1 MMTYKQAL
9 LLLLQRPKHNA
20 RPLLLAFTLT
30 ALGATTVVFGLSH
43 AAFEMGV
50 PWWILTQQGI
60 PSELLWEMMPL
71 DFIGLS
77 VLGIGLILLL
87 GGLIKSHR
95 EVLKVVYI
103 LMLKTRHYPN
113 ISPEQRLSRLT
124 IAASIVLLSVTLLL
138 LPQVVIVLGGFQTA
152 NSSLMLDDAFMPIW
166 VYLVQALFSFVGMYA
181 LLLLGVYFRL
191 VFSFSKKV

>member
-1 MMTYKQAL
+1 MD
-9 LLLLQRPKHNA
+9 
-20 RPLLLAFTLT
+20 F
-30 ALGATTVVFGLSH
+30 
-43 AAFEMGV
+43 
-50 PWWILTQQGI
+50 LTQQGI
-60 PSELLWEMMPL
+60 PSELLWEMMP
-71 DFIGLS
+71 FGFYWLS

-95 EVLKVVYI
+95 EVLKVVHI
-103 LMLKTRHYPN
+103 LMLKTRHYPK

-124 IAASIVLLSVTLLL
+124 IAASYSIAFGYLLL

-152 NSSLMLDDAFMPIW
+152 ISSLMLDDAFVPTW
-166 VYLVQALFSFVGMYA
+166 VYHVQALFSFVGMYA

>member
-20 RPLLLAFTLT
+20 RPMLLSFTLT
-30 ALGATTVVFGLSH
+30 ALGATAVVFGLSH
-43 AAFEMGV
+43 AAFEMGL

-95 EVLKVVYI
+95 EVLKVVHI
-103 LMLKTRHYPN
+103 LLKTRHYPK

-152 NSSLMLDDAFMPIW
+152 ISSLMLDDAFVPTW
-166 VYLVQALFSFVGMYA
+166 VYHVQALFSFVGMYA

>member
-9 LLLLQRPKHNA
+9 LLLLQRPQHNA
-20 RPLLLAFTLT
+20 RPMLLSFTLT
-30 ALGATTVVFGLSH
+30 ALGATAVVFGLSH

-60 PSELLWEMMPL
+60 PSELLPL

-103 LMLKTRHYPN
+103 LMLKTRHYPK

-124 IAASIVLLSVTLLL
+124 IAVSIVLLSVTLLL

-152 NSSLMLDDAFMPIW
+152 ISSLMLDDAFMPTW

>member
-1 MMTYKQAL
+1 MGDD
-9 LLLLQRPKHNA
+9 
-20 RPLLLAFTLT
+20 AFGFYWSFCTRHWFDSSSGRT
-30 ALGATTVVFGLSH
+30 DKVS
-43 AAFEMGV
+43 
-50 PWWILTQQGI
+50 PR
-60 PSELLWEMMPL
+60 
-71 DFIGLS
+71 S
-77 VLGIGLILLL
+77 VE
-87 GGLIKSHR
+87 SSA
-95 EVLKVVYI
+95 YFDA
-103 LMLKTRHYPN
+103 KTRHYPK

>member
-1 MMTYKQAL
+1 M
-9 LLLLQRPKHNA
+9 
-20 RPLLLAFTLT
+20 
-30 ALGATTVVFGLSH
+30 GATAVVFGLSH
-43 AAFEMGV
+43 AAFEMGL

-95 EVLKVVYI
+95 EVLKVVHI
-103 LMLKTRHYPN
+103 LMLKTRHYPK

-152 NSSLMLDDAFMPIW
+152 NSSLMLDDAFMPTW